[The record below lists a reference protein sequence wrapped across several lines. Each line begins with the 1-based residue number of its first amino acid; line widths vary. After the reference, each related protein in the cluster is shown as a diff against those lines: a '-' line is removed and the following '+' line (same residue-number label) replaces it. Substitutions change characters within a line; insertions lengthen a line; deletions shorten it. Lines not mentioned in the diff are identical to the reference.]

1 MSGVSCQ
8 ACGLINFAGAESCR
22 RCGAQLDQQARQP
35 APAPAPRRH
44 RLLKSVARILALSGF
59 IIFLWYA
66 SLIGTSEPVL
76 FEQRQALDRSIAI
89 LDEKGFSTQVFIL
102 RNLVRFRSTDS
113 WWNRKVGH
121 ASAFA
126 ATNFPVEIVTLYPS
140 FFEQPVDDVERAAI
154 LLHESY
160 HLMGYGEATAFERS
174 WKDRWKLG
182 WTKDKYQESTVW
194 LNVREATARYSPHLF
209 SCGPDQRADCT
220 EIELPGSPAN

>member
-8 ACGLINFAGAESCR
+8 GCGLINFAGAESCR
-22 RCGAQLDQQARQP
+22 RCGSQLDNQTRQP
-35 APAPAPRRH
+35 APRRR
-44 RLLKSVARILALSGF
+44 RLIKSAARILALSGF

-76 FEQRQALDRSIAI
+76 FEQRQTLDRSIGI
-89 LDEKGFSTQVFIL
+89 LEQKGFSTQVFIL
-102 RNLVRFRSTDS
+102 KNLVRFRSTDN

-126 ATNFPVEIVTLYPS
+126 ATNFPVEIVTLYPP

-160 HLMGYGEATAFERS
+160 HLMGYGEGAAFEKS
-174 WKDRWKLG
+174 WKDRWQLG
-182 WTKDKYQESTVW
+182 WTKAKYDGTAVW
-194 LNVREATARYSPHLF
+194 SNVRDTTARYAPHLF
-209 SCGPDQRADCT
+209 TCGPDRRGDCT
-220 EIELPGSPAN
+220 EIAPPDSAAD

>member
-22 RCGAQLDQQARQP
+22 RCGAQLDLQAPQP
-35 APAPAPRRH
+35 VPRRRR

-76 FEQRQALDRSIAI
+76 FEQRQALDRSIDI
-89 LDEKGFSTQVFIL
+89 LEQKGFSTQVFIL
-102 RNLVRFRSTDS
+102 KNLVRFRSTDN

-126 ATNFPVEIVTLYPS
+126 ATNFPVEIVTLYPA

-160 HLMGYGEATAFERS
+160 HLMGYGEAAAFERS
-174 WKDRWKLG
+174 WKDRWQLG
-182 WTKDKYQESTVW
+182 WTKDKYQGSAVW
-194 LNVREATARYSPHLF
+194 SNVRESTTRYAPHLF
-209 SCGPDQRADCT
+209 SCGPDHRADCT
-220 EIELPGSPAN
+220 EIELPDSAAN